1 MKVKRFNDTNENNST
16 TGLLQFRLFDSNY
29 GPNGNPRTL
38 SVYLRTDDATIGY
51 SFYGGWQDSGM
62 GFAISNLQ
70 LQESLPSSIKGFSI
84 KTLENK
90 IRQILSTGVG
100 SNDIKK
106 VEVLNDIPKKSD
118 KDTIKI
124 MLDKLSIPD
133 KKEILDYLINIT
145 TG

>member
-38 SVYLRTDDATIGY
+38 SVYLRSDNTIGY

-62 GFAISNLQ
+62 GYAISNLQ
-70 LQESLPSSIKGFSI
+70 LEESLPTSIKGFSI

-106 VEVLNDIPKKSD
+106 IEVLNDIPKKLD
-118 KDTIKI
+118 KDTIKN
-124 MLDKLSIPD
+124 MLDKLSMPD
-133 KKEILDYLINIT
+133 KKEILEYLSNIT
-145 TG
+145 TK